1 MDKKITIGL
10 FLDSFF
16 PMTDGVIMVVDNYAR
31 RLVKYANVIVF
42 APKYRKK
49 YDDSKLPYQV
59 IRCNS
64 FEPAFFDYLLPVPK
78 LDMKFY
84 KKLNSC
90 NLDIVHIH
98 SPFTLGKVGV
108 KYAKER
114 NIPCIGTMHSQFKQ
128 DFKRIVK
135 SEYIASYLVEGLMD
149 VFNNCDECYAVN
161 QEVARIFHEEYHYK
175 KLPRVL
181 NNATE
186 MLPVKEEKHAYNYID
201 KKYNLTPDV
210 KVFLFVGR
218 INVLKNV
225 LFIVDALKIL
235 KEERPDLKFKMFYV
249 GMGQDEDVLKEHIKQ
264 LNLNND
270 IILCGKII
278 NRKILSY
285 YYKRADLFLFP
296 SVYDASSIVQIE
308 AACQKTPGIFLKNTA
323 TASTII
329 DNVNGFLS
337 DNDFYSYASKIIE
350 VLDNK
355 ELYDKVKENAYKDLY
370 KYWDDE
376 INNVYKIYID
386 LINKKRKNK
395 YKGKSFSFLLFYK
408 CDKLVIVKEEYYV

>member
-10 FLDSFF
+10 FVDSFF

-337 DNDFYSYASKIIE
+337 DNDFYSYSSKIIE

-386 LINKKRKNK
+386 LINKKKK
-395 YKGKSFSFLLFYK
+395 
-408 CDKLVIVKEEYYV
+408 

>member
-1 MDKKITIGL
+1 ML
-10 FLDSFF
+10 
-16 PMTDGVIMVVDNYAR
+16 
-31 RLVKYANVIVF
+31 
-42 APKYRKK
+42 
-49 YDDSKLPYQV
+49 Q
-59 IRCNS
+59 
-64 FEPAFFDYLLPVPK
+64 
-78 LDMKFY
+78 
-84 KKLNSC
+84 
-90 NLDIVHIH
+90 
-98 SPFTLGKVGV
+98 
-108 KYAKER
+108 
-114 NIPCIGTMHSQFKQ
+114 
-128 DFKRIVK
+128 
-135 SEYIASYLVEGLMD
+135 
-149 VFNNCDECYAVN
+149 
-161 QEVARIFHEEYHYK
+161 YHYK

-218 INVLKNV
+218 INVLKNI

-278 NRKILSY
+278 NRNILSY

-350 VLDNK
+350 ALDNK
-355 ELYDKVKENAYKDLY
+355 ELYEKVKENAYKDLY

-386 LINKKRKNK
+386 LINKKKK
-395 YKGKSFSFLLFYK
+395 
-408 CDKLVIVKEEYYV
+408 

>member
-1 MDKKITIGL
+1 MI
-10 FLDSFF
+10 
-16 PMTDGVIMVVDNYAR
+16 
-31 RLVKYANVIVF
+31 
-42 APKYRKK
+42 
-49 YDDSKLPYQV
+49 
-59 IRCNS
+59 
-64 FEPAFFDYLLPVPK
+64 
-78 LDMKFY
+78 
-84 KKLNSC
+84 C

-386 LINKKRKNK
+386 LINKKKK
-395 YKGKSFSFLLFYK
+395 
-408 CDKLVIVKEEYYV
+408 